1 MKDQVISF
9 LKRNGLHGLSLLVF
23 ALLSASLLSKSY
35 DGYSVRQGD
44 IKNYLGMSKEA
55 NDHRILHG
63 DVPAWTGA
71 MFSGMPT
78 THITRKY
85 SSWHIPRRF
94 ASIGV
99 KTFQSSGVF
108 FFFMAM
114 ASAYLLAI
122 ALGASAPIALLCGI
136 GFGLSSFEV
145 LYYSAGH
152 NSKVKDIAYLP
163 GIIAGVIWVYRK
175 NLGLGLAIASL
186 FTSLHVYSNHYQI
199 TYYALFILVAIGI
212 VETIG
217 VFKRT
222 QNWKA
227 ALLPGVALLI
237 AGLIGVLPSLSDVL
251 ETKDYAEATIRGEQI
266 LADGNVSEDLAKGE
280 SGLDRNYILEYS
292 MSDGEWWSIMCADIK
307 GGSSPMYWGEQ
318 KFSGGALY
326 FGAILCALFFIF
338 LIAGRDRLK
347 WPLAAV
353 TVMAILLSRRDGG
366 FLTDFFLDYIPFFN
380 QFRDTKMMLILVQV
394 AVSIGTALAL
404 VEMGKLI
411 SNGGAELKKRRV
423 WWMGGL
429 GFLSLTFASFYVLP
443 EFFFDFQTS
452 IKQDVAVEQ
461 LGYPEA
467 LRRRLVIFQ
476 SDVARTL
483 GLIVL
488 TAGIVAAALWQK
500 IAMRWAVLL
509 LVMATALDL
518 WNVDQRYF
526 NDDKVNGV
534 YRNWVKSFDARYPFD
549 PTPQMGKVLAAEFKT
564 SKEINTM
571 ADQLYAGYLDAS
583 DRANF
588 SLNRRQKEKLQL
600 ISKYGAMRM
609 TSPFRIFQWEN
620 PFNDSSLSYFFQSIG
635 GYHAAKLRRY
645 QDFIERVLNPER
657 DRFIALAQNGQLQE
671 GLSQMVGLRM
681 LNTRYILFDQFED
694 PVSLPDASGF
704 AWVAKDWKTASNG
717 DEEIAMTAALK
728 SVTSAVIHE
737 EFTSELKGLLPGAS
751 GTVQLSSYQPDLLKY
766 STNLDAD
773 GLVMFSEVWYPK
785 SWIATIDG
793 NPVETIRANY
803 VLRAL
808 KVPSGSHEV
817 VWRCDQ
823 TSSELPMVANLFLLM
838 FILGS
843 SWFGIKKS
851 KAGFIEQA

>member
-1 MKDQVISF
+1 MKDQIIPF
-9 LKRNGLHGLSLLVF
+9 LKQNGLHALSILVF
-23 ALLSASLLSKSY
+23 VVLSVSLLSKSY

-44 IKNYLGMSKEA
+44 TKSFKGMSREA

-63 DVPAWTGA
+63 EPPAWTGA

-78 THITRKY
+78 THITPKT
-85 SSWHIPRRF
+85 SPWHIPRRF
-94 ASIGV
+94 QTIGMNA
-99 KTFQSSGVF
+99 FQSSGVF
-108 FFFMAM
+108 TFFMAM
-114 ASAYLLAI
+114 LSAYLLAI
-122 ALGASAPIALLCGI
+122 ALGASVPVAMLCGI

-152 NSKVKDIAYLP
+152 NTKVRAIAYLP
-163 GIIAGVIWVYRK
+163 GIIAGVIWVYRR
-175 NLGLGLAIASL
+175 NLGLGMAIAAL
-186 FTSLHVYSNHYQI
+186 FTSLHVYANHYQI
-199 TYYALFILVAIGI
+199 TYYLLFLLVAIGI
-212 VETIG
+212 AETIG
-217 VFKRT
+217 IFKRT

-227 ALLPGVALLI
+227 TLLPGVGLLI
-237 AGLIGVLPSLSDVL
+237 AGLVGALPSFSNVL
-251 ETKDYAEATIRGEQI
+251 ETKGYAEATIRGERI
-266 LADGNVSEDLAKGE
+266 LTDDNAAGDMATGE
-280 SGLDRNYILEYS
+280 SGLDRDYILEYS

-307 GGSSPMYWGEQ
+307 GGGSPLYWGEQ

-347 WPLAAV
+347 WPLVVV
-353 TVMAILLSRRDGG
+353 TVMAIILSRRDGG
-366 FLTDFFLDYIPFFN
+366 ILTDFFLDYIPFFN

-404 VEMGKLI
+404 VEMGELI
-411 SNGGAELKKRRV
+411 SNGGEELKKRRV
-423 WWMGGL
+423 WWMGAL
-429 GFLSLTFASFYVLP
+429 GFLSLIFAAFYALP
-443 EFFFDFQTS
+443 ELFFDFQTS

-467 LRRRLVIFQ
+467 LKRRLDIFR

-483 GLIVL
+483 GLLVL
-488 TAGIVAAALWQK
+488 TAGVLAAALWQK
-500 IAMRWAVLL
+500 MTMRWAVIL
-509 LVMATALDL
+509 LVVATAFDL

-534 YRNWVKSFDARYPFD
+534 YRNWVKSFDARFPFD
-549 PTPQMGKVLAAEFKT
+549 PSPQMGKVLAAEFED
-564 SKEINTM
+564 SQEMNAL
-571 ADQLYAGYLDAS
+571 ADRLYEGYLDAS
-583 DRANF
+583 DRGHL

-600 ISKYGAMRM
+600 ISKYGALRM
-609 TSPFRIFQWEN
+609 TSPFRIFKWEN
-620 PFNDSSLSYFFQSIG
+620 PFNDSSLSYFFQSVG

-645 QDFIERVLNPER
+645 QDFIERVLSPER

-681 LNTRYILFDQFED
+681 LNTHYILFDQFED
-694 PVSLPDASGF
+694 PVPLPDFSGY
-704 AWVAKDWKTASNG
+704 AWVATDWETASSD

-728 SVTSAVIHE
+728 SVNSGVIHA
-737 EFTSELKGLLPGAS
+737 EFTSELEGLLPGAS
-751 GTVQLSSYQPDLLKY
+751 GTVQLSSYQPDLLEY
-766 STNLDAD
+766 RSDLDAA
-773 GLVMFSEVWYPK
+773 GLVVFSEVWYPK

-808 KVPSGSHEV
+808 KVPAGSHDI
-817 VWRCDQ
+817 VWRCEQ
-823 TSSELPMVANLFLLM
+823 KSSALPMVGNLLFLI

-843 SWFGIKKS
+843 SWYGIKKP
-851 KAGFIEQA
+851 KTGFIEQA

>member
-1 MKDQVISF
+1 MKEQVISF
-9 LKRNGLHGLSLLVF
+9 LKQNGLHGLSLLVF
-23 ALLSASLLSKSY
+23 ALLSVSLLSKSY

-44 IKNYLGMSKEA
+44 IKNFIGMSQEVR
-55 NDHRILHG
+55 DHRILHG
-63 DVPAWTGA
+63 DSPAWTSA

-78 THITRKY
+78 THISPKY
-85 SSWHIPRRF
+85 SSWNIPRRLQT
-94 ASIGV
+94 IGS
-99 KTFQSSGVF
+99 KIFQSSGVF

-114 ASAYLLAI
+114 SSAYLLAI
-122 ALGASAPIALLCGI
+122 ALGASAPIAMLCGI
-136 GFGLSSFEV
+136 GFGLSSFDV

-152 NSKVKDIAYLP
+152 NSKVKAIAYLP

-175 NLGLGLAIASL
+175 NLGLGMAIASL
-186 FTSLHVYSNHYQI
+186 FTSLHINANHYQI
-199 TYYALFILVAIGI
+199 TYYALFILAAIGI
-212 VETIG
+212 VETVGI
-217 VFKRT
+217 FKRT

-227 ALLPGVALLI
+227 TFLPGGALLI
-237 AGLIGVLPSLSDVL
+237 AGLIGLLPNLSDVL
-251 ETKDYAEATIRGEQI
+251 ETKDYAEATIRGKQI
-266 LADGNVSEDLAKGE
+266 LTVGNVSEDLTKGE

-307 GGSSPMYWGEQ
+307 GGASPLYWGEQ

-326 FGAILCALFFIF
+326 FGAILCALFFTF

-366 FLTDFFLDYIPFFN
+366 FLTDFFLDYIPLFN

-411 SNGGAELKKRRV
+411 SNGGEELKKRRV
-423 WWMGGL
+423 WWIGAL
-429 GFLSLTFASFYVLP
+429 GFLSLIFASFYALP
-443 EFFFDFQTS
+443 EVFFDFQTS

-467 LRRRLVIFQ
+467 LRRRLDIFQ

-483 GLIVL
+483 GLLVL

-509 LVMATALDL
+509 LVMATAMDL

-549 PTPQMGKVLAAEFKT
+549 PTPQMGKVLAAEFGA
-564 SKEINTM
+564 SQEINAV

-583 DRANF
+583 DRGNL

-600 ISKYGAMRM
+600 ISKYGALRM

-645 QDFIERVLNPER
+645 QDFIERVLNPQR

-671 GLSQMVGLRM
+671 GLSEMVGLRM

-694 PVSLPDASGF
+694 PVPLPDASGY
-704 AWVAKDWKTASNG
+704 AWVATEWETALND
-717 DEEIAMTAALK
+717 DEEIAMTAALR

-737 EFTSELKGLLPGAS
+737 EYTSELKGLLPGAS
-751 GTVQLSSYQPDLLKY
+751 GTVQLSSYQPDLLRY
-766 STNLDAD
+766 STNLNAD
-773 GLVMFSEVWYPK
+773 GLVVFSEVWYPK

-793 NPVETIRANY
+793 NPVESIRVNY

-808 KVPSGSHEV
+808 KVPAGSHEV
-817 VWRCDQ
+817 VWRCEQ
-823 TSSELPMVANLFLLM
+823 KSSALPMVANLFLLM
-838 FILGS
+838 FVVGCL
-843 SWFGIKKS
+843 WYGIEKPKT
-851 KAGFIEQA
+851 GFIEQA